1 VPLRIRADRDSVT
14 RTPGGDR
21 GYDTGATAQRK
32 ITAGVANTQLTA
44 GISCRA
50 AVQSSVAR

>member
-14 RTPGGDR
+14 RTPGGHR

-32 ITAGVANTQLTA
+32 ITAGV
-44 GISCRA
+44 G
-50 AVQSSVAR
+50 